1 MSELFTLLWS
11 RQSNGFHIEPL
22 ERACNNGMRLFHSNV
37 ESGCLLL
44 FMGTRDECLAKAEEL
59 RPIREERDVVR
70 RLYSP
75 DQNGA

>member
-1 MSELFTLLWS
+1 MSEVFVLLWN
-11 RQSNGFHIEPL
+11 RDSNAFHVESI
-22 ERACNNGMRLFHSNV
+22 ERACSNGMRLFHSNV
-37 ESGCLLL
+37 ESGCRLL
-44 FMGTRDECLAKAEEL
+44 FTGTKDECLAKADEL

>member
-1 MSELFTLLWS
+1 MSEVFALLWN
-11 RQSNGFHIEPL
+11 RDTNAFYVEPI

-37 ESGCLLL
+37 ESGCRLL
-44 FMGTRDECLAKAEEL
+44 FTGTKDECLAKADEL